1 MFVML
6 GSDRASHSASF
17 LRAARYLS
25 PEAMDAAE
33 GLADDLGLVFFE
45 AEKVSEET
53 SGEALP

>member
-1 MFVML
+1 ML